1 MQWWDVLGVAGE
13 GLTVIGFVATLYQV
27 RKTRNATRA
36 VEQVVF
42 EHLLQARRGEIVQNL
57 EDLQP
62 IPPQTRRAVQLTR
75 WNQVAELLRAWRQHG
90 YTVCLHHRRLGSDS
104 DDDELVQRLEASF
117 KVTEDARMR
126 VLARSGDMASLAES
140 IESAVLEMEAV
151 ADLIPFSITEVRN
164 FKPMGLPAS
173 LPARRPGGTGN
184 HRTGNHRTGNHRT
197 GPS

>member
-42 EHLLQARRGEIVQNL
+42 EHLLQARRSEIIQNL

-62 IPPQTRRAVQLTR
+62 IPPQTRRAVQLAR
-75 WNQVAELLRAWRQHG
+75 WNQVAELLRAWRQYG
-90 YTVCLHHRRLGSDS
+90 YTVCLHHRRLEPTS
-104 DDDELVQRLEASF
+104 DDELVQKLEASF

-126 VLARSGDMASLAES
+126 VLARSGDLAQLAES
-140 IESAVLEMEAV
+140 IENALLQMEAV
-151 ADLIPFSITEVRN
+151 ADLIPFNITEVRN
-164 FKPMGLPAS
+164 FKPMVLPAAG
-173 LPARRPGGTGN
+173 PGGRRPGGQGDA
-184 HRTGNHRTGNHRT
+184 RGGGGARR
-197 GPS
+197 

>member
-42 EHLLQARRGEIVQNL
+42 EHLLQARRSEIVQNL

-90 YTVCLHHRRLGSDS
+90 YTVCLHHRRLGPDS
-104 DDDELVQRLEASF
+104 DDELVQRLEASF

-126 VLARSGDMASLAES
+126 VLARSGDMASLAAS
-140 IESAVLEMEAV
+140 IEHAVLEMEAV

-173 LPARRPGGTGN
+173 LPAWR
-184 HRTGNHRTGNHRT
+184 
-197 GPS
+197 